1 MPSPRARGASSAGDG
16 KPKRSC
22 GIAMTVRRVI
32 VSDCHFGSGDDLLR
46 SPVALERIEPELVWA
61 DEIVIN
67 GDLLELVFASLGEA
81 VAAAG
86 PFLELVNR
94 HVGRIHFLPGNHD
107 HHLVALAGDERRL
120 AELTGGPEPPPFR
133 VMPAERL
140 LRALCPD
147 VDVVTAYPICELDGM
162 RFIHGHYIAPHIESF
177 GWRMMD
183 RLAWSLTGEAHRPE
197 RLTIGDYEALISP
210 LYELMY
216 EIANLPQGKRAQ
228 QQFERWL
235 IGMGTVARAPG
246 KASRQATGLAHSLVR
261 RRDAEEMLEPL
272 DAPTAQI
279 LGAMEAVC
287 LNLGVEPG
295 VVVFGHTHTPIKARG
310 SLHGHYT
317 FWNSGSWL
325 WDRRIRNGPTYRD
338 SAWPGT
344 VLRATGGELE
354 LRRLL
359 DDCDEADLRRM
370 LGSVPEPRRRRMR
383 LSRTALLRH
392 AA

>member
-1 MPSPRARGASSAGDG
+1 MS
-16 KPKRSC
+16 
-22 GIAMTVRRVI
+22 VRRLI
-32 VSDCHFGSGDDLLR
+32 ISDCHFGSGDDLLR
-46 SPVALERIEPELVWA
+46 APRALERLEPELAWA
-61 DEIVIN
+61 DELVVN
-67 GDLLELVFASLGEA
+67 GDLFELVFASLTEA
-81 VAAAG
+81 VAASR
-86 PFLELVNR
+86 PFLELVDR
-94 HVGRIHFLPGNHD
+94 HVERLHFLPGNHD

-120 AELTGGPEPPPFR
+120 AKLTGDAEGEPFR

-140 LRALCPD
+140 LRTLCPH

-183 RLAWSLTGEAHRPE
+183 RLAWALTGEVQRPE
-197 RLTIGDYEALISP
+197 RLSIGDYEALISP

-216 EIANLPQGKRAQ
+216 EMANLPQGKRAQ

-235 IGMGTVARAPG
+235 IGMGAVARAPG
-246 KASRQATGLAHSLVR
+246 NASRQAAGFAHSLVR
-261 RRDAEEMLEPL
+261 RRNAEEMLEPM

-279 LGAMEAVC
+279 LVAIEAVC
-287 LNLGVEPG
+287 LNLSVPPG
-295 VVVFGHTHTPIKARG
+295 TVVFAHTHTPLTARR

-325 WDRRIRNGPTYRD
+325 WDRRIRNGPTYREA
-338 SAWPGT
+338 AWPGT

-359 DDCDEADLRRM
+359 ADCDEADLREM
-370 LGSVPEPRRRRMR
+370 LGSVPEPRRRRR
-383 LSRTALLRH
+383 RFSRRALLRP

>member
-1 MPSPRARGASSAGDG
+1 MP
-16 KPKRSC
+16 
-22 GIAMTVRRVI
+22 VRRLI
-32 VSDCHFGSGDDLLR
+32 ISDCHFGSGDDLMR
-46 SPVALERIEPELVWA
+46 SPRALELIEPELAWA
-61 DEIVIN
+61 EELVIN
-67 GDLLELVFASLGEA
+67 GDLLELVFASLTEA
-81 VAAAG
+81 VAAAR
-86 PFLELVNR
+86 PFLELVNA
-94 HVGRIHFLPGNHD
+94 HVERVHFLPGNHD

-120 AELTGGPEPPPFR
+120 AGLTGEPDPPPFR

-147 VDVVTAYPICELDGM
+147 VEAITAYPICELDGM

-177 GWRMMD
+177 GWRMLD
-183 RLAWSLTGEAHRPE
+183 RLAWSLTGEAQRPE
-197 RLTIGDYEALISP
+197 RLSTSDYEALISP

-216 EIANLPQGKRAQ
+216 EMANLPQGKRAQ

-246 KASRQATGLAHSLVR
+246 KASRQAAGLAHSLVR
-261 RRDAEEMLEPL
+261 HRNAEEMLEPL
-272 DAPTAQI
+272 DAPTAQV

-287 LNLGVEPG
+287 LNLSVTPG
-295 VVVFGHTHTPIKARG
+295 TVVFAHTHTPLAARG
-310 SLHGHYT
+310 SPRGHYT

-344 VLRATGGELE
+344 VLRATGGALE

-359 DDCDEADLRRM
+359 EDCDEGDLRQM
-370 LGSVPEPRRRRMR
+370 LGSVPEPRRRRLR
-383 LSRTALLRH
+383 LSRRALLRP